1 MPTFV
6 TFSLGKEEL
15 DQFETQKIQKKIQLI
30 LVELRM
36 NSSNRWSSRWSV
48 RYSKKDQFKNFW
60 IYLLKLPNSSLTTP
74 LKAIHWR
81 FSAKVDVVFFGV
93 GSNHL

>member
-30 LVELRM
+30 LVELRV

-48 RYSKKDQFKNFW
+48 RYSKKDQFKNFLD
-60 IYLLKLPNSSLTTP
+60 LLTEVAQLFFNNTIKSHSLE
-74 LKAIHWR
+74 I
-81 FSAKVDVVFFGV
+81 
-93 GSNHL
+93 